1 MTNVSIINRRINNM
15 NRTIKRLILMMIGFM
30 AIVAGV
36 ILTVSIVAYWPL
48 LMIILCVGLILVLIW
63 MLTGEV
69 IE

>member
-15 NRTIKRLILMMIGFM
+15 NRIIKRLILMMIGFM

>member
-1 MTNVSIINRRINNM
+1 M
-15 NRTIKRLILMMIGFM
+15 NRTIKRLILMMIGIM

-36 ILTVSIVAYWPL
+36 ILTISIVAYWPL

>member
-1 MTNVSIINRRINNM
+1 VISVSIINQRINNM
-15 NRTIKRLILMMIGFM
+15 NRTIKRLILMMIGIM

-36 ILTVSIVAYWPL
+36 ILTISIVAYWPL